1 MIFRDLFLFVLGA
14 SALANAPT
22 QAQDALQ
29 AQKTAIQVITDT
41 ADKICNQAP
50 PLVGSGSNIE
60 LSGEAKAALSGAIGR
75 IVDLG
80 IQGAGKYTSDQYSG
94 VLRADLA
101 KTIQENTNCRL
112 VVFNALNEKLLG
124 NPVPHPGTPT
134 VMRFGIRNNGGTYGL
149 AGGDPNLAR
158 MVVLPSGT
166 VVVTLKEPIDPK
178 ATAVYV
184 EGNTTPLPVTKVT
197 PTSLQ
202 FQLPTIEPNGVAVII
217 INAE

>member
-1 MIFRDLFLFVLGA
+1 
-14 SALANAPT
+14 LAG
-22 QAQDALQ
+22 L
-29 AQKTAIQVITDT
+29 
-41 ADKICNQAP
+41 
-50 PLVGSGSNIE
+50 L
-60 LSGEAKAALSGAIGR
+60 AAH
-75 IVDLG
+75 
-80 IQGAGKYTSDQYSG
+80 
-94 VLRADLA
+94 
-101 KTIQENTNCRL
+101 
-112 VVFNALNEKLLG
+112 LLG
-124 NPVPHPGTPT
+124 NSAQPT
-134 VMRFGIRNNGGTYGL
+134 VTRFGIRNNGGIYGL

-184 EGNTTPLPVTKVT
+184 EGNTTPLAVTKVT

>member
-1 MIFRDLFLFVLGA
+1 MTTRQRWKQTALHNKFLVIIA
-14 SALANAPT
+14 ALALIPT
-22 QAQDALQ
+22 VVTPIVQAIRDE
-29 AQKTAIQVITDT
+29 IHRRE
-41 ADKICNQAP
+41 
-50 PLVGSGSNIE
+50 E
-60 LSGEAKAALSGAIGR
+60 LP
-75 IVDLG
+75 
-80 IQGAGKYTSDQYSG
+80 
-94 VLRADLA
+94 
-101 KTIQENTNCRL
+101 
-112 VVFNALNEKLLG
+112 G
-124 NPVPHPGTPT
+124 NPAPHPGTPK

-202 FQLPTIEPNGVAVII
+202 FRLPTIEPNGVAVII